1 MMLKGQRSLTGL
13 IICVIA
19 LTGVA
24 QQPVKHSQLQQW
36 QPLQTR
42 VDIQTDTVTAG
53 QIIDGQW
60 VAVGLQREYA
70 ISRNIGLLPHKVAA
84 YRFELREED
93 NILEGLYPGEKVA
106 RAELSYC
113 YGVSSDY
120 SSRDEYLAAR
130 RRRTVHYLGKGACS
144 QASHMKYSFKI
155 FVPSTMNANACVI
168 FAQWHSMPTRTVIAD
183 TNGRFYYP
191 GDREFDLAERRMLFK
206 KGKGFENGRPNGWIS
221 DHGGYPV
228 MAFGFADK
236 YFYIKANSDRKWI
249 TDVDERCD
257 VDIMGSRVMVPLQ
270 TRYKAST
277 IVSRLSYDQFPK
289 DRWVEF
295 SVDVVWTSFGA
306 EAETVKQPGKLSV
319 DMKWVDAG
327 VNRALPL
334 VQNAEILVGRND
346 KDGYYF
352 KCGAYRTGGNR
363 IPVCY
368 YIAGYEEQK
377 I

>member
-1 MMLKGQRSLTGL
+1 M
-13 IICVIA
+13 
-19 LTGVA
+19 
-24 QQPVKHSQLQQW
+24 
-36 QPLQTR
+36 
-42 VDIQTDTVTAG
+42 
-53 QIIDGQW
+53 
-60 VAVGLQREYA
+60 
-70 ISRNIGLLPHKVAA
+70 N
-84 YRFELREED
+84 
-93 NILEGLYPGEKVA
+93 
-106 RAELSYC
+106 
-113 YGVSSDY
+113 
-120 SSRDEYLAAR
+120 
-130 RRRTVHYLGKGACS
+130 
-144 QASHMKYSFKI
+144 YSFKI

-183 TNGRFYYP
+183 TNRRFYYP
-191 GDREFDLAERRMLFK
+191 GDREFDLAERRMVFK
-206 KGKGFENGRPNGWIS
+206 KGKGFENGRPNDWTS
-221 DHGGYPV
+221 DHGGHPV
-228 MAFGFADK
+228 MAFGFAHK

-257 VDIMGSRVMVPLQ
+257 ADIMGSGVMVPLQ

-277 IVSRLSYDQFPK
+277 VVSRLSYDQFPK

-306 EAETVKQPGKLSV
+306 EDETVKRPGRLSV

-334 VQNAEILVGRND
+334 VQNAAILVGRND